1 MKKISRMLIFSAAS
15 LFLLTRL
22 DSGVLLSSEWEK
34 ILMAII
40 LIAIIYYIVHP
51 VIKILL
57 LPINII
63 TLGLTSFISYI
74 IIFIIVNNYFDLI
87 KFRDWEFPGIY
98 FNSIIIRSF
107 TLSPLANKV
116 FSAFFISLVISF
128 LETII

>member
-1 MKKISRMLIFSAAS
+1 MKKIFRMLIFSATS
-15 LFLLTRL
+15 LFLLTRF
-22 DSGVLLSSEWEK
+22 DSGVILSSDWEK
-34 ILMAII
+34 ILMGII

-51 VIKILL
+51 FMKILL